1 MEVSTWQT
9 LASIAINE
17 MEQNMHTA
25 EFEELAGRI
34 DALSHAVLHVAA
46 ELELMELID
55 GHRLSKAWRNKRMGT
70 DRTDLRTD
78 AAHAVLEQLADLL
91 DGARSNRGLR

>member
-1 MEVSTWQT
+1 LEISDWQT

-17 MEQNMHTA
+17 MELDMHTA

-34 DALSHAVLHVAA
+34 DALSHAVLVVAA

-55 GHRLSKAWRNKRMGT
+55 GPRLTQAWRSTRMGT
-70 DRTDLRTD
+70 GSTDLRRET
-78 AAHAVLEQLADLL
+78 AHGVLGQLADLL
-91 DGARSNRGLR
+91 DGARANRSPR